1 MSADEEIGNQIGKL
15 ILGALIVLTAFGAC
29 GVYAWHHF
37 RFVS

>member
-1 MSADEEIGNQIGKL
+1 MSADEDIGNEIGKL
-15 ILGALIVLTAFGAC
+15 ILIGLVLVAGVVAF